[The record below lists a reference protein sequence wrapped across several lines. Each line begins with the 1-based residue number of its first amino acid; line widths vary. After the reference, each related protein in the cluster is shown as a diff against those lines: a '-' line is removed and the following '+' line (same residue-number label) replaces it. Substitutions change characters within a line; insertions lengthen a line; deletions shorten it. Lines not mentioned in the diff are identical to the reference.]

1 MGPTTE
7 ERTLVPRMKR
17 LLFAL
22 VACAVLLASPT
33 CANDG
38 NDLGLTTSDRE
49 TIRQIIHAQLG
60 AFKRDDGS
68 KAFSYASLTVRKF
81 FQNVDNFMTM
91 VKNKYSAV
99 YRSKIVNFGEIL
111 DVGGEP
117 VQRVFIVGE
126 DGKQMIAAYVMQK
139 QPSGD
144 WKINGVFMFRDIS
157 EAT

>member
-1 MGPTTE
+1 
-7 ERTLVPRMKR
+7 VPRMKR
-17 LLFAL
+17 LLCAL
-22 VACAVLLASPT
+22 VACAVFLASP
-33 CANDG
+33 AWADG
-38 NDLGLTTSDRE
+38 GDDLGLTTSDRE
-49 TIRQIIHAQLG
+49 TIQQIIHAQLG

-68 KAFSYASLTVRKF
+68 EAFSYASPTVRKF
-81 FQNVDNFMTM
+81 FQTVDNFMTM
-91 VKNKYSAV
+91 VKNRYNAV
-99 YRSKIVNFGEIL
+99 YRSKAVNFEKIL